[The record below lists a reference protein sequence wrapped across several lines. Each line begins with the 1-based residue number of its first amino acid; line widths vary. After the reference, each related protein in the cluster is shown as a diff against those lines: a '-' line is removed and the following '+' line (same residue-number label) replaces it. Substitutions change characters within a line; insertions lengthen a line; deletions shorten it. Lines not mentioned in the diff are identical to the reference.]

1 MKEYTS
7 SNYSHIPVFA
17 EEIKQFFEKYTHKY
31 IFDCTLG
38 EGGHSEFFLESF
50 LPNIFLV
57 GIERDPVIFQRSR
70 KRLERFCEN
79 VELINGSFSEL
90 DVYFSRLSR
99 SDPVTCIF
107 FDIGISSYHVDESG
121 RGFSFRK
128 SEPLD
133 MRFDPSDGITAYDV
147 VNGFP
152 KDDLADIIY
161 EYGEERNSRRIADLI
176 VRSRKLGK
184 IETSL
189 ELAEIVSKAFPR
201 KRYNRIHPATR
212 VFQALRIYVNNEL
225 EEFKLA
231 LEKSVDIIGSGGRI
245 IVISY
250 HSLEDRIVKRFFK
263 SLSPENFKILT
274 KKPLRPS
281 SEEIEKNRRSRS
293 AKIRVLERK

>member
-7 SNYSHIPVFA
+7 SHYSHTPVFA

-50 LPNIFLV
+50 LTNIFLV
-57 GIERDPVIFQRSR
+57 GIERDPVIFQKAR
-70 KRLERFCEN
+70 KRLERFREK
-79 VELINGSFSEL
+79 VELINGSFSRL
-90 DVYFSRLSR
+90 DVYFSRLHR
-99 SDPVTCIF
+99 PDPVTCIL
-107 FDIGISSYHVDESG
+107 FDIGISSFHVDESG

-133 MRFDPSDGITAYDV
+133 MRFDPSDGISAYEV
-147 VNGFP
+147 VNGFT
-152 KDDLADIIY
+152 KEDLADIIY

-176 VRSRKLGK
+176 VRSRKSGK

-189 ELAEIVSKAFPR
+189 DLAEIVLKAFPR
-201 KRYNRIHPATR
+201 RRYNRIHPATR

-231 LEKSVDIIGSGGRI
+231 LEKSVEILGSGGRI

-281 SEEIEKNRRSRS
+281 LEEIEKNRRSRS